1 MHQKFGKI
9 FEALTGRDP
18 ASCKDLLEVERVA
31 EQALHHSLPIQPY
44 DANIVEEDGNVFEV
58 ADYIADLDRDIDRK
72 LAKMR
77 VACRP

>member
-1 MHQKFGKI
+1 M
-9 FEALTGRDP
+9 
-18 ASCKDLLEVERVA
+18 ERVA